1 MSNVFLEVKCG
12 VELDTGL
19 NEDEAMEMDEEE
31 IYEMFAEKFKQK
43 ALDTFAKQFKKIKKD
58 FRKKDEDD
66 HDDFDDPLLSVLMQ
80 SQDSLSY
87 HKRKMAEECG
97 FQINLRFLYEE

>member
-1 MSNVFLEVKCG
+1 MSNVFLHVKCE
-12 VELDTGL
+12 VELDTDL
-19 NEDEAMEMDEEE
+19 AVDEAMEMEEAE

-66 HDDFDDPLLSVLMQ
+66 SDDPLLSVLMQ

-87 HKRKMAEECG
+87 QKRKMAEECG
-97 FQINLRFLYEE
+97 FGIDLTFFYEE